1 MNGLTSGIELVRIEP
16 MERSS
21 TNKIVQTI
29 RAKHNSGEL
38 IKIKESSSGH
48 RKSNLR
54 KTKTD

>member
-1 MNGLTSGIELVRIEP
+1 MNGLNSGIELVRIEP

-21 TNKIVQTI
+21 TI
-29 RAKHNSGEL
+29 RAKHNPGEL
-38 IKIKESSSGH
+38 IKIKESSSGR